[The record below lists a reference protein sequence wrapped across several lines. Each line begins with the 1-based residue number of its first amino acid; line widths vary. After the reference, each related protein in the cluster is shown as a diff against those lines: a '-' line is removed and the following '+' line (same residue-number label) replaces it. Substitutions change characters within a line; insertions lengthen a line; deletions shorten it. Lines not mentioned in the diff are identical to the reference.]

1 MRKWME
7 RSASARRAD
16 MMVVVVV
23 VVVFVFVG
31 GTDAARI
38 YLGSATLKWVTNLPM
53 LRFTEH
59 ASRGKQ
65 CAGSG
70 R

>member
-23 VVVFVFVG
+23 VVFGG

-38 YLGSATLKWVTNLPM
+38 YLGSATIKWVTNLPM

>member
-23 VVVFVFVG
+23 VVFVG

-38 YLGSATLKWVTNLPM
+38 YLGSATIKWVTNLPM

-59 ASRGKQ
+59 ASRVKQ
-65 CAGSG
+65 CAGLG

>member
-16 MMVVVVV
+16 MMMV

-38 YLGSATLKWVTNLPM
+38 YLGSATIKWVTNLPM

>member
-23 VVVFVFVG
+23 FGG

-38 YLGSATLKWVTNLPM
+38 YLGSATIKWVTNLPM

>member
-7 RSASARRAD
+7 RSGSARRAD

-23 VVVFVFVG
+23 VVFGG

-38 YLGSATLKWVTNLPM
+38 YLGSATIKWVTNLPM